1 MKFVLERRECKALDR
16 AITGM
21 VLVLLVCSRS
31 LLACGAVVMATEG
44 LGSKFQLVVDHV
56 FMEYG
61 CHTDRLSG
69 PYLRKMNGILTSGD
83 GLSGKN
89 RSRSYEFT

>member
-1 MKFVLERRECKALDR
+1 MKSVLERRECKDLDR

-21 VLVLLVCSRS
+21 ALALLVCSRS
-31 LLACGAVVMATEG
+31 LLACVAVVMATEG
-44 LGSKFQLVVDHV
+44 LGSKFQLVIDDV

-69 PYLRKMNGILTSGD
+69 PY
-83 GLSGKN
+83 
-89 RSRSYEFT
+89 